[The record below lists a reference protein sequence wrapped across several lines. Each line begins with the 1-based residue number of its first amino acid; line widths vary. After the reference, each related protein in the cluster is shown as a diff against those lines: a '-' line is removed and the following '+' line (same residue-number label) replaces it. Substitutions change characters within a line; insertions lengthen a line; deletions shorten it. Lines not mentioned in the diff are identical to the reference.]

1 MRKHVLILLG
11 IIILIGIAVVTW
23 LAWPDTARLS
33 VDQVAGKQPMISADR
48 KSTRLNS
55 SH

>member
-23 LAWPDTARLS
+23 LAWPEGTDLINRGLIAT
-33 VDQVAGKQPMISADR
+33 V
-48 KSTRLNS
+48 
-55 SH
+55 